1 MPKRFWHYFGI
12 VAAVAVFAAAVW
24 ALTWQL
30 RDLRWDELGRQLEA
44 IPLLRILA
52 AVAAT
57 FAAYLVLAAYDHTAF
72 RYIGRRMAFG
82 RVAFVSSISYAFSHN
97 LGFGALTGGA
107 VRFRFY
113 TDWGVP
119 PGDVARVVLYAGI
132 VYYLCALSV
141 GGLLTFPNAGALAG
155 VLELE
160 PALVRTIAAVW
171 VLCGALYVVWC
182 LCGRPVVRV
191 GEREVTPPKIKHGL
205 VQFCVG
211 ILEWVFTSAVLYLVL
226 PPDFGMSYWHFV
238 AVYVLAYMAGHISHV
253 PGGLGVFET
262 VLLVL
267 MAGTVPTHVVAAG
280 IITYR
285 VIYFLMPLAL
295 ALALFGA
302 YEASRGRF
310 SRKEE

>member
-1 MPKRFWHYFGI
+1 MQKRFWHYVGA
-12 VAAVAVFAAAVW
+12 VAAIAVFAAAVW

-30 RDLRWDELGRQLEA
+30 RDLRWDDLFHQLEA
-44 IPLLRILA
+44 IPLHRILTA
-52 AVAAT
+52 IAAT
-57 FAAYLVLAAYDHTAF
+57 FAAYLVLAVYDHTAF

-113 TDWGVP
+113 ADWGVP
-119 PGDVARVVLYAGI
+119 PGDIARVVLYAGI

-141 GGLLTFPNAGALAG
+141 GGLLTFPNAAALAD
-155 VLELE
+155 VLEFD

-171 VLCGALYVVWC
+171 VLCGALYIVWC

-191 GEREVTPPKIKHGL
+191 GGREVTPPKIRHGL

-238 AVYVLAYMAGHISHV
+238 AVYVLAYMAGYISHV

-267 MAGTVPTHVVAAG
+267 MPETVPTHVVAAG

-285 VIYFLMPLAL
+285 VIYFLMPLTL

-302 YEASRGRF
+302 YEAAKGRF
-310 SRKEE
+310 SREG

>member
-1 MPKRFWHYFGI
+1 MQKRIWHYI
-12 VAAVAVFAAAVW
+12 VVCAAVAVFAAAVW

-30 RDLRWDELGRQLEA
+30 RDLRWDDLGHQLEA

-57 FAAYLVLAAYDHTAF
+57 FAAYLVLAAYDYTAF
-72 RYIGRRMAFG
+72 RYIGRRMPFG

-113 TDWGVP
+113 TDWDVP

-141 GGLLTFPNAGALAG
+141 GGLLTLPNAAALAD

-160 PALVRTIAAVW
+160 TGLVRTVAGVW
-171 VLCGALYVVWC
+171 VLSGALYVAWC
-182 LCGRPVVRV
+182 LRGSPVVRF
-191 GEREVTPPKIKHGL
+191 GERRVTPPKVRHGL
-205 VQFCVG
+205 IQFCVG

-226 PPDFGMSYWHFV
+226 PPDFGVPYWHFV
-238 AVYVLAYMAGHISHV
+238 AVYVLAYMAGYISHV
-253 PGGLGVFET
+253 PSGLGVFET

-267 MAGTVPTHVVAAG
+267 MPETVPTHVLAAG

-285 VIYFLMPLAL
+285 VIYFLLPLAI

-310 SRKEE
+310 SRKD

>member
-1 MPKRFWHYFGI
+1 MRKRFWHYVGVF
-12 VAAVAVFAAAVW
+12 AALAVFAAAVW

-72 RYIGRRMAFG
+72 RYIGRRMAFH

-119 PGDVARVVLYAGI
+119 PGDIARVVVYAGL
-132 VYYLCALSV
+132 VYYLCGLSA
-141 GGLLTFPNAGALAG
+141 GGLLMLPNAEVLAA

-160 PALVRTIAAVW
+160 PAAVRIAASVGI
-171 VLCGALYVVWC
+171 LSGALYVVWC
-182 LCGRPVVRV
+182 LHGGPTIVVRGRLV
-191 GEREVTPPKIKHGL
+191 APPKIRHGL
-205 VQFCVG
+205 LQFAVG
-211 ILEWVFTSAVLYLVL
+211 VLEWAFTSATLYLVL
-226 PPDFGMSYWHFV
+226 PTDIGMSYWHFV
-238 AVYVLAYMAGHISHV
+238 AVYVLAYMAGYISHV

-267 MAGTVPTHVVAAG
+267 MPETVPTHVVAAG

-285 VIYFLMPLAL
+285 VIYFLLPLAL
-295 ALALFGA
+295 ALAFFGA
-302 YEASRGRF
+302 YEAACGRF
-310 SRKEE
+310 SRKE

>member
-1 MPKRFWHYFGI
+1 MQKRFWHYFGI
-12 VAAVAVFAAAVW
+12 AAAIAVFAAAVW

-30 RDLRWDELGRQLEA
+30 RDLRWDDLFHQLEA
-44 IPLLRILA
+44 IPLHRILTA
-52 AVAAT
+52 IAAT

-97 LGFGALTGGA
+97 LGFGVLTGGA
-107 VRFRFY
+107 VRLRFY

-119 PGDVARVVLYAGI
+119 PGDIARVVLYAGI
-132 VYYLCALSV
+132 VYYLCGLSV
-141 GGLLTFPNAGALAG
+141 GGLLALPNAAALGA
-155 VLELE
+155 VLKLDTG
-160 PALVRTIAAVW
+160 LVRAVAAVL
-171 VLCGALYVVWC
+171 VLFGALYVMWC
-182 LCGRPVVRV
+182 LRGSPVFHVGGRQ
-191 GEREVTPPKIKHGL
+191 VTPPKLRHGL
-205 VQFCVG
+205 IQFCVG
-211 ILEWVFTSAVLYLVL
+211 TLEWVFTSAVLYLVL

-238 AVYVLAYMAGHISHV
+238 AVYVLAYTAGYISHV

-267 MAGTVPTHVVAAG
+267 MPDTVPTHVVAAG
-280 IITYR
+280 VITYR

-302 YEASRGRF
+302 YEAAKGRLSRGG
-310 SRKEE
+310 

>member
-1 MPKRFWHYFGI
+1 MHKRIWHYVGVF
-12 VAAVAVFAAAVW
+12 AALAVFAAAVW

-30 RDLRWDELGRQLEA
+30 RDLRWDDLGRQLEA
-44 IPLLRILA
+44 ISLFRVLA

-57 FAAYLVLAAYDHTAF
+57 FAAYLVLAAYDLTAF

-107 VRFRFY
+107 VRYRFY
-113 TDWGVP
+113 TGWGVSA
-119 PGDVARVVLYAGI
+119 GDIARVVVYAGL

-141 GGLLTFPNAGALAG
+141 GGVLMLPNAAALADA
-155 VLELE
+155 LEWQPL
-160 PALVRTIAAVW
+160 AVRVVAAVW
-171 VLCGALYVVWC
+171 VLSGALYVAWC
-182 LCGRPVVRV
+182 VRGSPVVRI
-191 GEREVTPPKIKHGL
+191 GARRVTPPKLRHGL
-205 VQFCVG
+205 VQFGVG
-211 ILEWVFTSAVLYLVL
+211 VLEWAFASAALYLVL

-238 AVYVLAYMAGHISHV
+238 AVYVLAYMAGYISHV

-267 MAGTVPTHVVAAG
+267 MPASVPTDVVAAG

-285 VIYFLMPLAL
+285 AIYFLLPLSLAL
-295 ALALFGA
+295 AVFGV
-302 YEASRGRF
+302 YEALRGRF
-310 SRKEE
+310 ARGR